1 MRRQKRRSRLVVT
14 AAATVVLVALP
25 VSASWSDLA
34 LPEPG
39 GAFAVGRTELVL
51 TDASRLETTT
61 PSPSDRR
68 DVPLVVWYPATAGTG
83 RVADYVDADLHA
95 ALRASGELSALQV
108 SALRWVRPH
117 AREAA
122 QVSDADRVYPVL
134 LLSPGNATN
143 VEFYSV
149 IAEALASRGYVV
161 VGMNHPYQVTAARLS
176 DGSVAVYR
184 APASPPGSDGA
195 ETETRAR
202 IDQRVADVR
211 FVLDELSD
219 LDAVGDLDAD
229 RLDLDRLGILG
240 HSNGGVA
247 AVSAC
252 REDARLD
259 ACVNMDG
266 QLAGGPF
273 GASATD
279 RAPAQPFLFLTK
291 EIGLHP
297 ELGARFEEAGDGA
310 FRVVVPAARHEQ
322 FADGPLLTPSLLP
335 VPRTSERVSAA
346 VKGVVAAFFDTTLR
360 GAPETV
366 LGDVDTSTDVFVDVY
381 PLGDR
386 PPLPL
391 PGA

>member
-83 RVADYVDADLHA
+83 RVADYVDAGLHA

-108 SALRWVRPH
+108 SALRWVRPR

-229 RLDLDRLGILG
+229 RLDLDRLGHLG

-335 VPRTSERVSAA
+335 VPRECPSGCR
-346 VKGVVAAFFDTTLR
+346 R
-360 GAPETV
+360 
-366 LGDVDTSTDVFVDVY
+366 
-381 PLGDR
+381 R
-386 PPLPL
+386 
-391 PGA
+391 